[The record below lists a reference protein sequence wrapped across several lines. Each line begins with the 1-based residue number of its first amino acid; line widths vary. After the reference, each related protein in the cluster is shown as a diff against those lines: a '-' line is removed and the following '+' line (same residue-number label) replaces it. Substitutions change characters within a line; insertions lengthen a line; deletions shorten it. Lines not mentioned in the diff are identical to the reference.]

1 MTTFKFKEYRFILTH
16 DNGKIKIKTVATSL
30 ESAIFMICKAE
41 NCPESALKE
50 IKP

>member
-1 MTTFKFKEYRFILTH
+1 MTAWQVKEYRFILTH
-16 DNGKIKIKTVATSL
+16 DNGKIKVKTAATSL
-30 ESAIFMICKAE
+30 ESAILMICKAE

>member
-1 MTTFKFKEYRFILTH
+1 MTAFEFKEYRFILTH
-16 DNGKIKIKTVATSL
+16 DNGKIKIRTVATSL
-30 ESAIFMICKAE
+30 ESAILIICKAE